1 MFPKILKSFRYR
13 IKNLTPDPTLLNT
26 IGTDLFR
33 AMKYSSFCA
42 QFKTELSG
50 YQPVTV
56 AKNIA
61 LPFFPTA
68 RCLIM

>member
-1 MFPKILKSFRYR
+1 MFPQILKFFRYR

-26 IGTDLFR
+26 MGTDLFR
-33 AMKYSSFCA
+33 VMKYSRYCA
-42 QFKTELSG
+42 QFKMELSG

-56 AKNIA
+56 TKNIA